1 MSPPD
6 DANDMIEFGHLTHVG
21 LRRELNEDTYYGD
34 SELGLWLVADGMGG
48 HEYGE
53 VASALARE
61 AIVRE
66 TRQGTPLPQA
76 IRIADEEIIRACDRS
91 SDAMPMGTTVVAVC
105 AAGDRFEVA
114 WVGDS
119 RAYLWREGTLAQ
131 LSQDH
136 SYVQE
141 LIRRGAISI
150 EQARSHP
157 HRNVVTQALGVT
169 DPRHLNVET
178 MAGELRPGMQLL
190 LCSDGLTEEVD
201 DNVIAQVLS
210 QTECSA
216 QECVDTLVA
225 AALDG
230 GGSDNITAVLIR
242 CH

>member
-1 MSPPD
+1 
-6 DANDMIEFGHLTHVG
+6 MIEFGHLTHVG
-21 LRRELNEDTYYGD
+21 LRRELNEDSYYGD
-34 SELGLWLVADGMGG
+34 RSLGLWLVADGMGG

-61 AIVRE
+61 TIVRE
-66 TRQGTPLPQA
+66 TRDGTALVQA
-76 IRIADEEIIRACDRS
+76 IRVADEEIIRISRQRR
-91 SDAMPMGTTVVAVC
+91 DALPMGTTVVAARVS
-105 AAGDRFEVA
+105 GNRFEVA

-119 RAYLWREGTLAQ
+119 RVYLWRDEQLVQ
-131 LSQDH
+131 LSKDH

-141 LIRRGAISI
+141 LIASGAITR

-169 DPRHLNVET
+169 DPRNLDVAT
-178 MAGELRPGMQLL
+178 IAGQMLPGMQLL
-190 LCSDGLTEEVD
+190 LCSDGLTEEVED
-201 DNVIAQVLS
+201 EQIAGVLGLRDR
-210 QTECSA
+210 SA